1 MARRHGRWRRALS
14 DPWRYRPTSDS
25 PWGSPEELTD
35 RSGLP
40 ADDVSDRSTAAGSA
54 HPPQR
59 WDDEGMV
66 DNFLSAGTQDDDE
79 LPSPYG
85 TGPKNRTT
93 EEHRRSDYGDE
104 SWRDRNGLG
113 LDPSPSLP
121 NAPRSYERG
130 PVPQQPYVP
139 KSPYL
144 PAAPPPPPAQQP
156 QQQRYGDQPQPQP
169 RPYGDQQRP
178 EYYGDPGRNEPGRGE
193 PGRGE
198 TGRSEI
204 GRGELGRSEPGR
216 GEFGRSEPSR
226 GEFGRGEPG
235 QGEFGRGEPE
245 QNPFRPQHPQ
255 QAPVGPPPPQG
266 RPSPFGPG
274 SNGVPPNRQAPAQ
287 PQAQGAPQ
295 QQPQRPPA
303 PPQAGNNGL
312 TQHAP
317 APHGS
322 NGTSNANWSGPA
334 PAPAQNSAPAHN
346 NGVTPQPPQSGPS
359 QAPPPPPAPT
369 QQQSQQPPQQQ
380 PPNQRPASAPA
391 NPPQGSYDAPTITAY
406 LPEMLEG
413 NFGHDSGGQS
423 DNGYPSDPSAEYES
437 NAPVSEEPKRP
448 GARRR
453 ADVQQDAPSQVA
465 HENTGSHRA
474 RRAQAGGGDIEAG
487 TSSAPTAAGQGSS
500 AQGSS
505 AQASPAP
512 ATATTQVDGPAEAQ
526 ASAVSP
532 SGAAATTSPAEGS
545 KRPRRYRIH
554 HLRDMKNRGEK
565 WAMLTAYDQ
574 YTAEIFDQAG
584 IPVLLVGDSAANNV
598 FGYETT
604 LRVTVDELIPL
615 ARAVAGA
622 VDRAL
627 VVADLPFGS
636 YQASPEQAF
645 HTAVR
650 FMKEAGVHAVKLE
663 GGRTVVPMV
672 EKLTQSGIPVMAHI
686 GFTPQSEHSIG
697 GYRVQGRGDQA
708 AGLIDD
714 AIALAEAGAFSVV
727 LEMVPGDV
735 AAEITK
741 RVTIPTI
748 GIGAGRDT
756 DAQVLVWQDMAGMRS
771 GTMPRFV
778 KQYADLRG
786 ILTSAATTYAAD
798 VASGTF
804 PSDEH
809 TF

>member
-1 MARRHGRWRRALS
+1 M
-14 DPWRYRPTSDS
+14 
-25 PWGSPEELTD
+25 
-35 RSGLP
+35 
-40 ADDVSDRSTAAGSA
+40 
-54 HPPQR
+54 
-59 WDDEGMV
+59 
-66 DNFLSAGTQDDDE
+66 
-79 LPSPYG
+79 
-85 TGPKNRTT
+85 
-93 EEHRRSDYGDE
+93 GD
-104 SWRDRNGLG
+104 
-113 LDPSPSLP
+113 
-121 NAPRSYERG
+121 
-130 PVPQQPYVP
+130 
-139 KSPYL
+139 
-144 PAAPPPPPAQQP
+144 
-156 QQQRYGDQPQPQP
+156 
-169 RPYGDQQRP
+169 
-178 EYYGDPGRNEPGRGE
+178 
-193 PGRGE
+193 
-198 TGRSEI
+198 T
-204 GRGELGRSEPGR
+204 
-216 GEFGRSEPSR
+216 
-226 GEFGRGEPG
+226 
-235 QGEFGRGEPE
+235 
-245 QNPFRPQHPQ
+245 
-255 QAPVGPPPPQG
+255 
-266 RPSPFGPG
+266 
-274 SNGVPPNRQAPAQ
+274 
-287 PQAQGAPQ
+287 
-295 QQPQRPPA
+295 
-303 PPQAGNNGL
+303 
-312 TQHAP
+312 
-317 APHGS
+317 
-322 NGTSNANWSGPA
+322 
-334 PAPAQNSAPAHN
+334 
-346 NGVTPQPPQSGPS
+346 
-359 QAPPPPPAPT
+359 
-369 QQQSQQPPQQQ
+369 
-380 PPNQRPASAPA
+380 
-391 NPPQGSYDAPTITAY
+391 PTITAY

-413 NFGHDSGGQS
+413 NYGQESGGQS

-437 NAPVSEEPKRP
+437 DAPVSEQPKRV

-465 HENTGSHRA
+465 NENTGSHRA
-474 RRAQAGGGDIEAG
+474 RRAQAAGGEAEAEAG
-487 TSSAPTAAGQGSS
+487 NPPAPTNAGGSPAPTTPAPS
-500 AQGSS
+500 TPGGAPAPASAQVSSPVTAQVGGPADAQASAGSPAQGSS
-505 AQASPAP
+505 AA
-512 ATATTQVDGPAEAQ
+512 GL
-526 ASAVSP
+526 
-532 SGAAATTSPAEGS
+532 GEGS

-554 HLRDMKNRGEK
+554 HLRDMKNRSEK

-778 KQYADLRG
+778 KRYADLRG
-786 ILTSAATTYAAD
+786 ILTSAATTYAAE
-798 VASGTF
+798 VASGAF
-804 PSDEH
+804 PTDEH